1 MTLNK
6 IINHKGDVIDAAL
19 SGEYDAFIHV
29 ANCLNIMNAGLHY
42 RLEKESLSYIRQI
55 VSFILKKNIG

>member
-29 ANCLNIMNAGLHY
+29 ANCLNIMNAGGC
-42 RLEKESLSYIRQI
+42 ITGQ
-55 VSFILKKNIG
+55 KKNP